1 MRWVNGMLLV
11 VGGAVGSV
19 AWMAGVDRYVYGD
32 RVPPGQLAA
41 ERAWAED
48 FAGREV
54 ERERADRRRAE
65 EELAAVKA
73 RLDAMVRADQMR
85 RLGFTGGGAVLVP
98 GPIGGA
104 EVAPEDRIPPQ
115 GLPVPAEKK

>member
-1 MRWVNGMLLV
+1 MRWVNGTLLL

-41 ERAWAED
+41 ERRWAEE
-48 FAGREV
+48 FAGQEA

-65 EELAAVKA
+65 AELAAVRAK
-73 RLDAMVRADQMR
+73 LDAMVRADQLR
-85 RLGFTGGGAVLVP
+85 RLGLTGGGAVLVP
-98 GPIGGA
+98 GPIGGV
-104 EVAPEDRIPPQ
+104 EVAPEDKIPPQ
-115 GLPVPAEKK
+115 SVPVPEKK